1 MKFPKIAARNFL
13 QSKQSFRLYC
23 RQFLNK
29 NCFAQRGKWNGI
41 FWCKVFSADYFY
53 GIPKSL
59 LCNFELR
66 EVYLNLLRI
75 KFKHYLHQRWL
86 KSHKKEYPPFSKIHI
101 NLDKFHVHQCQAQ
114 IEIWR
119 SPVIHLTFTWHLP
132 DTHLNLTWPPD
143 HHLTFPWPLRD
154 PYLT

>member
-23 RQFLNK
+23 RQFLKK

-59 LCNFELR
+59 LCNFELG

-114 IEIWR
+114 IEITL
-119 SPVIHLTFTWHLP
+119 SSDIHLK
-132 DTHLNLTWPPD
+132 LTWNSTD
-143 HHLTFPWPLRD
+143 RQTIIWTSLD
-154 PYLT
+154 PYQTLT